1 VSRNRHE
8 RLLLNLRILVHSPE
22 IDLSYP
28 KTCALLEELILHI
41 SSAQIFLFHC
51 IRLTKILA
59 IQSNSAS
66 MEPRSDKTEQSY
78 IALPHKEHCGG
89 GEDTELDASTLLP
102 KQRSPTTIKIF
113 SIIASAVAMSALALI
128 FIATAASLPRQSEIP
143 NYGSSRSEALSL
155 GCRFDPMSFCWL
167 PEDCYDAEL
176 TEDFFSAREWEWFR
190 DANGTV
196 PIPYEEAVAGV
207 YDRLFVPWEYHKLHC
222 AYMWKKLHRAVRSGG
237 PMDSYI
243 GNYTHTKHYSHALLK
258 VTPESEQSN
267 LIIASQFHFCLK
279 RGTSSD
285 WVWPEDKCPWG
296 KGNCKSRTEP

>member
-1 VSRNRHE
+1 
-8 RLLLNLRILVHSPE
+8 
-22 IDLSYP
+22 
-28 KTCALLEELILHI
+28 
-41 SSAQIFLFHC
+41 
-51 IRLTKILA
+51 
-59 IQSNSAS
+59 
-66 MEPRSDKTEQSY
+66 
-78 IALPHKEHCGG
+78 
-89 GEDTELDASTLLP
+89 
-102 KQRSPTTIKIF
+102 
-113 SIIASAVAMSALALI
+113 
-128 FIATAASLPRQSEIP
+128 
-143 NYGSSRSEALSL
+143 
-155 GCRFDPMSFCWL
+155 MSFCWL